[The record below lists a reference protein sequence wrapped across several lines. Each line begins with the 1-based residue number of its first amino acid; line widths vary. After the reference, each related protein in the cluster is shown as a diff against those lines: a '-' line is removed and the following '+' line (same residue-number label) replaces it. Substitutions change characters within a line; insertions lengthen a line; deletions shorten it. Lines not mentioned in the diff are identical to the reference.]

1 MGNKQG
7 VSAKKASGVL
17 NEDEIQLLLNNTHFN
32 RNQIVEWHTG
42 FIVSYLS
49 LFHDQLYYFTSNF
62 VMYRK
67 IVQKEGWI
75 KKVY

>member
-49 LFHDQLYYFTSNF
+49 LFHD
-62 VMYRK
+62 
-67 IVQKEGWI
+67 
-75 KKVY
+75 